1 MFSSR
6 ALFDFEHSP
15 AAKLLS
21 GVSQVWEAV
30 PILPDYIERCIRPG
44 VRGEVEE
51 GAWLEPGAVELA
63 EGSRVERGAV
73 VRGPTIIGPGTV
85 IRSHAYIRG
94 HVMIGARCLI
104 GHATELRQV
113 LMLDESYAPH
123 FNAVFT
129 SLLGNRVRLG
139 GGVLTANLLQ
149 SGKAVDIRLGKGDQR
164 VAFPTGQTYFGAV
177 IGDDVNIGA
186 ASLLMPGTLIGR
198 RTLIYPYATVSGV
211 IPEDS
216 RVKPRYSGIDIEPLR
231 VRQ

>member
-1 MFSSR
+1 MFPSR

-15 AAKLLS
+15 AAELLS
-21 GVSQVWEAV
+21 GVSRVWEAV
-30 PILPDYIERCIRPG
+30 PNLPDYIEQRIRPDI
-44 VRGEVEE
+44 RGEVEK
-51 GAWLEPGAVELA
+51 GAWLEPDAVELA

-94 HVMIGARCLI
+94 HVMTGARCLI

-113 LMLDESYAPH
+113 LMLDESYTPH

-139 GGVLTANLLQ
+139 AGVITTNLLQ
-149 SGKAVDIRLGKGDQR
+149 SGKKVEIRLDKDSQR
-164 VAFPTGQTYFGAV
+164 VAFPTEQQYFGAI

-186 ASLLMPGTLIGR
+186 GSLLMPGTLIGR
-198 RTLIYPYATVSGV
+198 RTLIHPASTVSGV
-211 IPEDS
+211 IPENS
-216 RVKPRYSGIDIEPLR
+216 RVKHRYSGIDIEPLAT
-231 VRQ
+231 